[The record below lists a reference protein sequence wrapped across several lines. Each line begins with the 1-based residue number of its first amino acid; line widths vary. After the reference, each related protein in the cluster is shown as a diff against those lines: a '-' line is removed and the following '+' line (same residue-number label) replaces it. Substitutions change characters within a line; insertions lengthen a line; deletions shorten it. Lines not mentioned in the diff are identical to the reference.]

1 MSGRFESMPHRRAI
15 IDRRDLSD
23 ALIELGD
30 DGDASIRRQR
40 ATQILKEALDK
51 GRTEINRRL
60 GANPGRGSEISASHA
75 LPTDQI
81 LRLLFDFPTGSLSP
95 LNTPTAAARRARAAG
110 CGYGRRGRP
119 PCCNVAIM
127 FMRHR
132 QQTAR

>member
-1 MSGRFESMPHRRAI
+1 MSWRFESIPHRRAI

-60 GANPGRGSEISASHA
+60 EANPGRGSEISASHA
-75 LPTDQI
+75 FLTDQI
-81 LRLLFDFPTGSLSP
+81 LRLLFDFTTGRDRKSTR
-95 LNTPTAAARRARAAG
+95 LNSS
-110 CGYGRRGRP
+110 
-119 PCCNVAIM
+119 
-127 FMRHR
+127 H
-132 QQTAR
+132 

>member
-1 MSGRFESMPHRRAI
+1 MSWRFESIPHRRAI

-60 GANPGRGSEISASHA
+60 EANHGRGSEISASHA
-75 LPTDQI
+75 FLTDQI
-81 LRLLFDFPTGSLSP
+81 LRLLFDFTNGRLYP
-95 LNTPTAAARRARAAG
+95 LNRSEERRVGKEGVSTCRSGWA
-110 CGYGRRGRP
+110 P
-119 PCCNVAIM
+119 
-127 FMRHR
+127 
-132 QQTAR
+132 

>member
-1 MSGRFESMPHRRAI
+1 MSWRFESIPHRRAI

-60 GANPGRGSEISASHA
+60 EANPGRGSEISARSEERRVGKECVSTCRSRGCPDH
-75 LPTDQI
+75 TKKKQI
-81 LRLLFDFPTGSLSP
+81 YIT
-95 LNTPTAAARRARAAG
+95 
-110 CGYGRRGRP
+110 CK
-119 PCCNVAIM
+119 
-127 FMRHR
+127 
-132 QQTAR
+132 

>member
-1 MSGRFESMPHRRAI
+1 MSWRFESIPHRRAI

-60 GANPGRGSEISASHA
+60 EANPGRGSEISASHA
-75 LPTDQI
+75 FLTDQI
-81 LRLLFDFPTGSLSP
+81 LRLLFAFTTGRLYP
-95 LNTPTAAARRARAAG
+95 LNNPTAVERLDRKG
-110 CGYGRRGRP
+110 DMQGMNGYVRVGLGGEGG
-119 PCCNVAIM
+119 IK
-127 FMRHR
+127 
-132 QQTAR
+132 